1 MRMNV
6 EEAKKQVDNLYKQRE
21 AIDREVR
28 MLTDFITQENLKNAQ
43 VNVGRCFKEIKT
55 STRGVSTSCCVCKIV
70 SAPIPVE
77 RLTGSSLNIY
87 QYPALFVRVE
97 APDTFAGE
105 ALNVPFYEE
114 TLFIKNREPADKIF
128 EEISQDEFNAVFNK
142 AVDWLKKQ
150 IGMGCP

>member
-43 VNVGRCFKEIKT
+43 VNVGRCFKEIKV
-55 STRGVSTSCCVCKIV
+55 SVRGVSASCCVCKIV
-70 SAPIPVE
+70 SVPITIE

-87 QYPALFVRVE
+87 QYPALFVRME
-97 APDTFAGE
+97 EPDAFSGE

-114 TLFIKNREPADKIF
+114 TLFIKNGEPADKIF